1 MESIATP
8 FFSNSCVVTLKS
20 GSIALPCRRRSP
32 SPPRKRLLASRE
44 LRCQKMYVPG
54 FAEASPEAK
63 AARNLQDFFTYLA
76 VKIVL
81 AQLEL
86 GLVLHLSMK
95 KADEL
100 NGYVKINDPVPGL
113 RREQN
118 ASDVALVVALKCT
131 LYSIQLTKSYNR
143 EAYDE
148 LMEFIS
154 GNSLNDGE
162 KFCQRLMRE
171 SPRHKGLALRIL
183 EVRSAYAKQDFEWEN
198 LKKLAFK
205 MVDESNTRLM
215 RDYVEETSHL
225 ESEG

>member
-1 MESIATP
+1 MECIAAP
-8 FFSNSCVVTLKS
+8 FFSNSSSSVFTLKS
-20 GSIALPCRRRSP
+20 GSIALPRRRCSL
-32 SPPRKRLLASRE
+32 SPPRKRLLASRD

-81 AQLEL
+81 AQLE
-86 GLVLHLSMK
+86 
-95 KADEL
+95 
-100 NGYVKINDPVPGL
+100 
-113 RREQN
+113 
-118 ASDVALVVALKCT
+118 
-131 LYSIQLTKSYNR
+131 SYNR

-162 KFCQRLMRE
+162 KFCRRLMRE

-225 ESEG
+225 ENEG